1 MNQNTIKRIL
11 SLLLVACMVTS
22 LVGYFLCEDDPAD
35 PRAAEATENFNHSTT
50 TEIESPTTEAS
61 ATISTFAAEIL
72 TEYPV
77 ETFVDVVET
86 VYAISSVNVRS
97 GPGTDYEIVGA
108 LSYGQSIQ
116 RTGVRSNGWSRVEL
130 NGEDAYISSS
140 YLSTT
145 APASDTSQY
154 PLTYSDAT
162 CNITITKEWYENA
175 WCYIAHLQFSDYTR
189 FGTSCANGEYDNGYE
204 TTSHAANRLDAILQ
218 SMAAIPHPI

>member
-50 TEIESPTTEAS
+50 MEIESPTTEAS

-130 NGEDAYISSS
+130 NGEDAYIIGS
-140 YLSTT
+140 
-145 APASDTSQY
+145 
-154 PLTYSDAT
+154 
-162 CNITITKEWYENA
+162 IVRHEEKV
-175 WCYIAHLQFSDYTR
+175 
-189 FGTSCANGEYDNGYE
+189 
-204 TTSHAANRLDAILQ
+204 IL
-218 SMAAIPHPI
+218 A